1 MAIIQCGH
9 LTMCKQHLHYN
20 MKKTEVIID
29 GVVYIIRTTDDS
41 QLEGLIEQLKLNIE
55 DRKTKNK

>member
-1 MAIIQCGH
+1 LQGLLGHQIQFN
-9 LTMCKQHLHYN
+9 QHLHYN
-20 MKKTEVIID
+20 MKETEVIID

-41 QLEGLIEQLKLNIE
+41 QLEYLIEQLKLNIE

>member
-1 MAIIQCGH
+1 
-9 LTMCKQHLHYN
+9 

-41 QLEGLIEQLKLNIE
+41 QLEYLIEQLKLNIE
-55 DRKTKNK
+55 ERKNYVKFN